1 MISSFL
7 SGGLTL
13 ALSLS
18 PVAANPVEPIQISQI
33 SAPTLQAQAIDLNE
47 VQRQLEQNPQLV
59 QQAEQL
65 LRENPDLVI
74 KTMEQILRNNPNLV
88 QEIQAMPG
96 LMNQMAKQAGGI
108 FDYLQRNPELFRQL
122 EQMMAIPM
130 PR

>member
-1 MISSFL
+1 MFSSIV

-13 ALSLS
+13 ALA
-18 PVAANPVEPIQISQI
+18 VFPVEAGGSGQIIQ
-33 SAPTLQAQAIDLNE
+33 ANVPVLQAQAIDLNE

-74 KTMEQILRNNPNLV
+74 KTMEQILRNNPTLI

-96 LMNQMAKQAGGI
+96 LMNEMARQGTGI
-108 FDYLQRNPELFRQL
+108 IDYLQKNPELFRQL
-122 EQMMAIPM
+122 EQMLVV

>member
-1 MISSFL
+1 MLSSL
-7 SGGLTL
+7 VSGGLTL

-18 PVAANPVEPIQISQI
+18 PASAGVVGPVQISQN

-47 VQRQLEQNPQLV
+47 IQRQVEQNPQLI

-65 LRENPDLVI
+65 LRDNPDLVV
-74 KTMEQILRNNPNLV
+74 KTMEQILRNNPTLI

-96 LMNQMAKQAGGI
+96 LVDQIAQQASGI
-108 FDYLQRNPELFRQL
+108 FEYLQKNPELFRQL
-122 EQMMAIPM
+122 GQIISA

>member
-1 MISSFL
+1 MFSSLL

-13 ALSLS
+13 TLALG
-18 PVAANPVEPIQISQI
+18 PVGGVATEPTQIIRPI
-33 SAPTLQAQAIDLNE
+33 SSTLQAQAIDLNE
-47 VQRQLEQNPQLV
+47 VQRQLEQNPQLI

-74 KTMEQILRNNPNLV
+74 KTMEQILRNNPTLI

-96 LMNQMAKQAGGI
+96 LMNEMARQGAGI
-108 FDYLQRNPELFRQL
+108 TDYFQKNPELLRQL
-122 EQMMAIPM
+122 EQMLTT

>member
-1 MISSFL
+1 MISSLL

-18 PVAANPVEPIQISQI
+18 PVPTGVVEPAQISQS
-33 SAPTLQAQAIDLNE
+33 SASHLFAQAIDLNE

-74 KTMEQILRNNPNLV
+74 KTMEQILRNNPNLI

-96 LMNQMAKQAGGI
+96 LMNQMAQQAGGI
-108 FDYLQRNPELFRQL
+108 VEILQNNPELFRQL
-122 EQMMAIPM
+122 EQIIPV